1 VRRRTTALLP
11 AILPALLFALAL
23 SAVPGVAR
31 AQPASPPPPP
41 PPPRAWI
48 VIDADT
54 GAVVDASNE
63 RVPMRAASIIKLL
76 TALIAVEQL
85 PPGASVPV
93 SPLTE
98 GMPANKINMK
108 AGQTWGLM
116 DTLYSLLL
124 VSANDAAVAL
134 AERLST
140 SRSGFAA
147 TMAAAAHR
155 LGLQD
160 APVLRDPAGL
170 DAEPFA
176 FDGGNLISAR
186 DLAIIARAAMAQP
199 EIREIVA
206 RDTYRFHGG
215 DGIDHVI
222 RNHNPLLKS
231 YPGATGMKTGYTSG
245 AGHTLIG
252 SATRDG
258 RTMISVVLNAVDAGG
273 SSAQLLDKGFFVPVA
288 LEGARGYVPPVA
300 SVAEPPPPVA
310 ARPPREVQ
318 VAAAREVAGPGRP
331 SHHSTASGNIGVL
344 LIGSAP
350 AVAILGRRRRLRRN
364 REGKPSFFSWG

>member
-1 VRRRTTALLP
+1 VRRRTVAS
-11 AILPALLFALAL
+11 LPALLVALAL
-23 SAVPGVAR
+23 SVVTGVAR
-31 AQPASPPPPP
+31 AQPTPPAPPPPL
-41 PPPRAWI
+41 PRAWI
-48 VIDADT
+48 VVDADT

-85 PPGASVPV
+85 PSGAGVPV

-108 AGQTWGLM
+108 AGQTWGLR

-134 AERLST
+134 AERVSG

-147 TMAAAAHR
+147 TMTDAARR

-160 APVLRDPAGL
+160 APVLHDPAGL

-186 DLAIIARAAMAQP
+186 DLAIIARAALAQP
-199 EIREIVA
+199 EIREIVGL
-206 RDTYRFHGG
+206 DTYRFHGG
-215 DGIDHVI
+215 DGIDHRI

-231 YPGATGMKTGYTSG
+231 YPGATGMKTGYTGG

-252 SATRDG
+252 SATRNG
-258 RTMISVVLNAVDAGG
+258 RTMISVVLNAVDAPR

-288 LEGARGYVPPVA
+288 LQGGLGYLPPVA
-300 SVAEPPPPVA
+300 SVADPASTVQPPPP
-310 ARPPREVQ
+310 RDVQ
-318 VAAAREVAGPGRP
+318 VASARELAAPGR
-331 SHHSTASGNIGVL
+331 SNRHATTSGNILVL
-344 LIGSAP
+344 LLGSAP
-350 AVAILGRRRRLRRN
+350 ALAILGRRRHLRR
-364 REGKPSFFSWG
+364 RAEGKRPFFSWG

>member
-1 VRRRTTALLP
+1 VRRRTTAC
-11 AILPALLFALAL
+11 LPALLVALAL

-31 AQPASPPPPP
+31 AQAPAPPPPP
-41 PPPRAWI
+41 PKAWI
-48 VIDADT
+48 VVDADT
-54 GAVVDASNE
+54 GAVVAASNE

-85 PPGASVPV
+85 PSGAGVPV
-93 SPLTE
+93 SPVTE

-108 AGQTWGLM
+108 AGQTWGLR

-134 AERLST
+134 AERVSG
-140 SRSGFAA
+140 SRAGFAA
-147 TMAAAAHR
+147 TMADAARR

-160 APVLRDPAGL
+160 APVLHDPAGL

-206 RDTYRFHGG
+206 KDTYAFHGG
-215 DGIDHVI
+215 DGIDHRV
-222 RNHNPLLKS
+222 RNHNLLLKS
-231 YPGATGMKTGYTSG
+231 YPGATGMKTGYTKG

-252 SATRDG
+252 SATRNG
-258 RTMISVVLNAVDAGG
+258 RTMISVVLNAVDAPR
-273 SSAQLLDKGFFVPVA
+273 SSAQLLDSGFFVPVA
-288 LEGARGYVPPVA
+288 LQGALGYLPPVA
-300 SVAEPPPPVA
+300 SVAEPTPSVQP
-310 ARPPREVQ
+310 PPREVQ
-318 VAAAREVAGPGRP
+318 VASARDLAVPGR
-331 SHHSTASGNIGVL
+331 SNRRSATSANVLVL
-344 LIGSAP
+344 LLGAAP
-350 AVAILGRRRRLRRN
+350 ALAILGRRRHLRRKG
-364 REGKPSFFSWG
+364 EGKRPFFSWG